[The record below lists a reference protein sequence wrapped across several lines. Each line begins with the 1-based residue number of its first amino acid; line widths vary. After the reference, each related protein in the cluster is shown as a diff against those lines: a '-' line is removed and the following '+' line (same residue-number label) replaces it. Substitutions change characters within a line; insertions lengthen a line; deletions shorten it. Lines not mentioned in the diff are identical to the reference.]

1 MGSCD
6 ECDSPI
12 MTNIFGLVDCN
23 NFYASCERVFQPSLQ
38 HRPVVVLS
46 NNDGCIVARS
56 NEVKSL
62 GIGMGTPYFKV
73 KDVIQKNNIAVFSSN
88 YALYA
93 DMSNRIMQTLS
104 NFTPSM
110 EIYSIDEAFL
120 GLDGIQENL
129 DNYGRTIRQTILKWA
144 GIPVSVGIAKTKTL
158 AKVAN
163 HLAKISQKANGVLDL
178 TQERYIT
185 PALKRIDVED
195 VWGVGRRISVKLKR
209 AGIKTAQQLA
219 QADIDWIAKTF
230 SIMTVRTVLE
240 LRGHKCFELEEVPEP
255 NKNITVSRSFGK
267 DIETLEQLEQALLV
281 YISRAGEKL
290 RSQKLHAQV
299 LTVFAMS
306 NRFDRTNAYYNSAC
320 MIFEPATNSS
330 LALVDAVGQLV
341 KRVYREK
348 IKFKKAGVILS
359 KLIPSNQLQLNLFTD
374 RNRTGRDR
382 RLMETLDRV
391 NEIKKQVYFASEGVT
406 KPWQTKFEYKS
417 NCYTTRWD
425 ELLKVGF

>member
-1 MGSCD
+1 
-6 ECDSPI
+6 